1 MGDNHAVEISGIGTI
16 KLKMYDG
23 LIRTIS
29 GVRHVKDLKKNL
41 LSVGQFDSL
50 GCKIRTDNGIMKI
63 VKGALVVLKARKT
76 VANMFV
82 LMGETH
88 HEAEASIASASPAEE
103 KTMMW
108 HQKLGHMSEKGLK
121 VLSDQKLLPGLTKVT
136 LPFCEHCVT
145 SKQHRLKFGTS
156 TTKSKCILDLIHSDV
171 WQAPV
176 VSLGGAR
183 YFVSFIDDFSRR
195 CWVYP
200 IRRKAD
206 VFAVFKTF
214 KARVELES
222 EKKIKCL
229 RTDNGGEYTSDEFD
243 NFCQHEG
250 IKRQFTTAY
259 TPQQNEVAERMNRTL
274 LERTRAML
282 KAAGLEKS
290 FWAEAV
296 NTACYV
302 INRSPSTAI
311 ELKTPMEMWT
321 GKPTDYSRL
330 HIFGSPVYVM
340 YNTQEVSKLDSKS
353 RKCVFLGY
361 ADGVKGY
368 RLWDPTAHK
377 VVISRDVIF
386 AEDKMQ
392 MEENNSILKETTE
405 VQMENTQNHTSSEA
419 APEHEEQ
426 EQIESETPEVRRS
439 TRERRPPAWHSEY
452 VTESN
457 IAYCLLTEDGEPSTF
472 HEAIKSTDVSMWM
485 TAMQEEIEALHKN
498 NTWDLVPLPQ
508 GRKAIGNKWV
518 YKIKRDGNDQVER
531 YRARL
536 VVKGYAQKEG
546 IDFNEIF
553 SPVVRLTTIR
563 VVLAMCAIF
572 DLHLEQLD
580 VKTAFLHGELEEEI
594 YMLQPEGF
602 AETGKENLVCR
613 LNKSLYGL
621 KQAPRYWYK
630 RFDSF
635 IISLGYNRLSSD
647 HCTYYK
653 RFEEND
659 VFIILLLYVDDMLV
673 IGPNKDRVQELK
685 AQLAREFDMKD
696 LGPANK
702 ILGMQIHRDR
712 SKRKIWLSQKNYLKK
727 ILRRFNMQDC
737 KPISTPLPVNFKLSS
752 SMSPSNE
759 AERMEMSRVPYASAV
774 GSLMFAM
781 ICTRPDIAQAVG
793 AASRYMSNP
802 GREHW
807 NTIKRILRYIKGTSD
822 AALCYG
828 GSEFTIRGYVDS
840 DFAGDLEKR
849 KSTTGYVFIIAGG
862 AVSWVSKLQTVVA
875 LSTTE
880 AEYMAATQAFKEAIW
895 LKKLMEEL
903 GHKQEKILLYC
914 DSQSALHI
922 ARNPAFHSRT
932 KHIDVQYHFVRE
944 VVEDGSVDFQKV
956 HTKENPA
963 DALTKPVNTDK
974 YIWCRSSCGL
984 AET

>member
-1 MGDNHAVEISGIGTI
+1 
-16 KLKMYDG
+16 
-23 LIRTIS
+23 
-29 GVRHVKDLKKNL
+29 
-41 LSVGQFDSL
+41 
-50 GCKIRTDNGIMKI
+50 
-63 VKGALVVLKARKT
+63 
-76 VANMFV
+76 
-82 LMGETH
+82 
-88 HEAEASIASASPAEE
+88 
-103 KTMMW
+103 
-108 HQKLGHMSEKGLK
+108 
-121 VLSDQKLLPGLTKVT
+121 
-136 LPFCEHCVT
+136 
-145 SKQHRLKFGTS
+145 
-156 TTKSKCILDLIHSDV
+156 
-171 WQAPV
+171 
-176 VSLGGAR
+176 
-183 YFVSFIDDFSRR
+183 
-195 CWVYP
+195 
-200 IRRKAD
+200 
-206 VFAVFKTF
+206 
-214 KARVELES
+214 
-222 EKKIKCL
+222 
-229 RTDNGGEYTSDEFD
+229 
-243 NFCQHEG
+243 
-250 IKRQFTTAY
+250 
-259 TPQQNEVAERMNRTL
+259 
-274 LERTRAML
+274 
-282 KAAGLEKS
+282 
-290 FWAEAV
+290 
-296 NTACYV
+296 
-302 INRSPSTAI
+302 
-311 ELKTPMEMWT
+311 MEMWT
-321 GKPTDYSRL
+321 GKPADYSQL

-340 YNTQEVSKLDSKS
+340 YNTQEVNKLDSKS

-386 AEDKMQ
+386 AEGKMQ
-392 MEENNSILKETTE
+392 MEEHNSIPKETTA

-518 YKIKRDGNDQVER
+518 YKIKRDGNNQVER

-621 KQAPRYWYK
+621 KQAPRCWYK

-793 AASRYMSNP
+793 AASRYMANP

-822 AALCYG
+822 VALCYG
-828 GSEFTIRGYVDS
+828 GSEFTVRGYVDS

-880 AEYMAATQAFKEAIW
+880 AEYMAATQACKEAIW
-895 LKKLMEEL
+895 MKKLMEEL
-903 GHKQEKILLYC
+903 GHKQENILLYC

-974 YIWCRSSCGL
+974 YIWCRSSYGL
-984 AET
+984 TET